1 MSWDEVDESVCPIA
15 RSLSVVGDRWTLL
28 ILREL
33 SMGSTKF
40 DEIQAQ
46 TGMSSFLLSTRLKRL
61 EADGV
66 IERVPY
72 SDRPLR
78 YEYVTTAKG
87 KELDPVLL
95 ALRGWGMRWGGYR
108 KNEAPAVDLKLRR
121 TGETIGADWVPG
133 KADSPF
139 TFERCDAKVGRKFAA
154 ERQGRAAAFRAGRR
168 AGAAKAD

>member
-33 SMGSTKF
+33 SMGSSKF

-66 IERVPY
+66 IERVSY
-72 SDRPLR
+72 SDRPVR
-78 YEYVTTAKG
+78 YEYFTTEKG

-95 ALRGWGMRWGGYR
+95 ALRSWGMRWGKYR
-108 KNEAPAVDLKLRR
+108 KNEPPAVLLTLKRN
-121 TGETIGADWVPG
+121 GDVVDADWVPG
-133 KADSPF
+133 KADTPF
-139 TFERCDAKVGRKFAA
+139 TFDLCDATVGRKFKA
-154 ERQGRAAAFRAGRR
+154 EREGRAAAFRTARR
-168 AGAAKAD
+168 AAAAKAD

>member
-78 YEYVTTAKG
+78 YEYVATDKG

-95 ALRGWGMRWGGYR
+95 ALRGWGMRWGKYR
-108 KNEAPAVDLKLRR
+108 KNEPPAVNMVLKR
-121 TGETIGADWVPG
+121 TGETIDADWVPG
-133 KADSPF
+133 KADTPF
-139 TFERCDAKVGRKFAA
+139 TFDLCDATVGRKFAA
-154 ERQGRAAAFRAGRR
+154 ERKGRAAAFRAGRR
-168 AGAAKAD
+168 ASASKSE